1 MNQKSLKKLLSGLC
15 TIPGTSGNEYQIAEF
30 ACKKLKK
37 YCPDAHIQNGN
48 VIGSMGNSAPD
59 AVHVMLD
66 AHLDQIG
73 LIVTEITD
81 DGFVGVGNIGGLD
94 RRWFPA
100 QKVILH
106 GKQEIPGII
115 STLPPHLN
123 NGEEKVQKMT
133 QVRIDTGYPAEELRK
148 ILSLGDSVTFTG
160 ITDELAGTRFA
171 SPCLDDR
178 SGIASILYALDEL
191 KKEEIPCKVSVL
203 FSNREEV
210 NGCGAKT
217 GCFVINPDIALAVDV
232 SFAGDGTKGTG
243 KPGEG
248 AMIGFSPSLSRNVSE
263 TLVSIAEDA
272 KIPYQYEVMGGRTGT
287 NADDFSICREG
298 VRACTVSIPLFY
310 MHTPVEVIDLN
321 DIKYTGKLIAEYLRR
336 CKSC

>member
-1 MNQKSLKKLLSGLC
+1 MRTSALIKMLSYLC
-15 TIPGTSGNEYQIAEF
+15 EAKGISGDEASVMEASAYY
-30 ACKKLKK
+30 LKK
-37 YCPDAHIQNGN
+37 YCTSVEIKNGN
-48 VIGSMGNSAPD
+48 VIGVLECADENAP
-59 AVHVMLD
+59 HVMLD

-81 DGFVGVGNIGGLD
+81 DGFVCVGNVGGLD

-100 QKVILH
+100 QKVTLH
-106 GKQEIPGII
+106 GKKDIPGII
-115 STLPPHLN
+115 STLPPHLH

-160 ITDELAGTRFA
+160 ITGTLAGNRFT
-171 SPCLDDR
+171 SPSLDDR
-178 SGIASILYALDEL
+178 AGIASILYALSL
-191 KKEEIPCKVSVL
+191 VYKEKLPCKVSVL

-217 GCFVINPDIALAVDV
+217 GCFAINPDIALAVDV

-243 KPGEG
+243 KAGKG

-272 KIPYQYEVMGGRTGT
+272 DIPYQYEVMSGRTGT
-287 NADDFSICREG
+287 NADDFSVCREG

-321 DIKYTGKLIAEYLRR
+321 DIRYTGKLIAEYLRR